1 MLQNYTIKLRKQNKN
16 KKKSDVS
23 RQPISKNKLL
33 KN

>member
-1 MLQNYTIKLRKQNKN
+1 MSQPNTLIFSTQFTGI
-16 KKKSDVS
+16 KKSDVS